1 MLDVIRSHPNICQS
15 IHLPVQSGSDSC
27 LRRMNRPYTRDAF
40 LRLVDQIRTT
50 LPQCSLSTD
59 VITGFCGE
67 TEAEHAET
75 VSLMEQVGF
84 DHAFMYL
91 FSMRENTFAWRHFQD
106 DVPLAVKKRRL
117 TEIQDAF
124 YSTLKKKLPAL
135 TGTPQLVLVE
145 GESKHSKHS
154 QHSQHSQHG
163 KEGRRQLK
171 GRCEGDRMCVF
182 DGRTRAGVTA

>member
-1 MLDVIRSHPNICQS
+1 MLEVIRTHPNICRA

-27 LRRMNRPYTRDAF
+27 LQRMNRPYTRDAF

-50 LPQCSLSTD
+50 LPQCTISTD

-67 TEAEHAET
+67 TEAEHAAT

-91 FSMRENTFAWRHFQD
+91 FSMRENTFAWRHYRD
-106 DVPLAVKKRRL
+106 DVPLEVKKRRL
-117 TEIQDAF
+117 AEIQDAF
-124 YSTLKKKLPAL
+124 YSTLKKKLPQLA
-135 TGTPQLVLVE
+135 GTPQLVLVE
-145 GESKHSKHS
+145 GESKRS
-154 QHSQHSQHG
+154 

-182 DGRTRAGVTA
+182 DGRLRVGDTA

>member
-1 MLDVIRSHPNICQS
+1 MSVLEVIKSHPNICRS

-27 LRRMNRPYTRDAF
+27 LQRMNRPYTRDAF
-40 LRLVDQIRTT
+40 LRLVEQIRTT
-50 LPQCSLSTD
+50 LPQCTISTD

-67 TEAEHAET
+67 TPEEHAAT

-91 FSMRENTFAWRHFQD
+91 FSMRENTYAWRHFQD
-106 DVPLAVKKRRL
+106 DVPLEVKKQRL

-124 YSTLKKKLPAL
+124 YTTLKKKLPQL
-135 TGTPQLVLVE
+135 VGTPQLVLVE
-145 GESKHSKHS
+145 GESKHS
-154 QHSQHSQHG
+154 

-182 DGRTRAGVTA
+182 DGSNREGLTA